1 MKIKELIKSE
11 LSGWKTFEV
20 VMLSFVFLIII
31 VNALIVK
38 DNIIAV
44 VSAFCG
50 ILYSTIAGKGKV
62 SCYFFGLTGT
72 GCYSWLSFVNGLW
85 GNLLLY
91 MCYYLPMQI
100 IGIFSWSKN
109 LNKKREIKK
118 RCLTIRERIIYF
130 SLAFVF
136 CCLAVFVL
144 KLMNGSSP
152 FCDGVT
158 TVLSI
163 FGMYFTVK
171 RCIEQWHIWMIVNGL
186 SSIMWLNLVIN
197 GSKTYSTF
205 IMWVV
210 YFVLSVYFYFE
221 WKKELK
227 QNLSEK
233 NS

>member
-1 MKIKELIKSE
+1 MKIKEFIKSE

-118 RCLTIRERIIYF
+118 RCLTMRERIIYF